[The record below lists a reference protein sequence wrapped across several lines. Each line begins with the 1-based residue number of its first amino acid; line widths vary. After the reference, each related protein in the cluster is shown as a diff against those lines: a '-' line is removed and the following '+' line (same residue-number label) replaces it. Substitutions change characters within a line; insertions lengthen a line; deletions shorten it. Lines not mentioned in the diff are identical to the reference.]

1 MNYFHGDE
9 VVLIFATNIEFEQR
23 ENIFFFNYSVPK
35 LVTTLNFNLLERL
48 LGFVFVPVSTD
59 RKNEATEE
67 KESKQKKKI
76 IQYRDAEM

>member
-1 MNYFHGDE
+1 MWIEKSSWWWSGFDICE
-9 VVLIFATNIEFEQR
+9 NIEFEQR

-59 RKNEATEE
+59 RKNEATKE
-67 KESKQKKKI
+67 KESKQKK
-76 IQYRDAEM
+76 R